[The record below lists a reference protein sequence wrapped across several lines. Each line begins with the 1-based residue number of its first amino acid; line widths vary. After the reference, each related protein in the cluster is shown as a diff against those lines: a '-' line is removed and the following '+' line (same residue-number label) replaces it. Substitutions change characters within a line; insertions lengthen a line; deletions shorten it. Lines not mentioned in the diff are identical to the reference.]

1 MHQQASFAKL
11 AYRIKKCL
19 TQLELLVVEM
29 GTVEPW
35 AGLLAH
41 IAPRPGSADASP
53 CRWLACS
60 ASTACSSD
68 PTFPIGSLRWPAQEK
83 QMCRHDQ
90 PHNPP
95 ILLAPR

>member
-1 MHQQASFAKL
+1 VGGCAPYQRNTGQDGKSHQQASFAKL

-41 IAPRPGSADASP
+41 IAPRPGRADASP
-53 CRWLACS
+53 CR
-60 ASTACSSD
+60 
-68 PTFPIGSLRWPAQEK
+68 
-83 QMCRHDQ
+83 
-90 PHNPP
+90 
-95 ILLAPR
+95 